1 MEYEISIEDETLVTA
16 AQEIIK
22 KRYEWERHHVS
33 AALRTKTGE
42 IFTAVHLEASLS
54 RVTVCAEAMVIG
66 KAISEGYKEFDTIV
80 AVRHPDPDHDDREIK
95 IVSPCGMCRELIAD
109 YGRDCK
115 VIVMEEGM
123 LSKMDILE
131 LLPMRYSR

>member
-1 MEYEISIEDETLVTA
+1 MDYEISIEDETLVAA
-16 AQEIIK
+16 AQEIIR

-42 IFTAVHLEASLS
+42 IFTAVHLEASLP

-66 KAISEGYKEFDTIV
+66 KAISEGYKDFDTIV
-80 AVRHPDPDHDDREIK
+80 AVRHPDPDSEDREIK

-115 VIVMEEGM
+115 VIIMQEDK
-123 LSKMDILE
+123 LAKTDILE